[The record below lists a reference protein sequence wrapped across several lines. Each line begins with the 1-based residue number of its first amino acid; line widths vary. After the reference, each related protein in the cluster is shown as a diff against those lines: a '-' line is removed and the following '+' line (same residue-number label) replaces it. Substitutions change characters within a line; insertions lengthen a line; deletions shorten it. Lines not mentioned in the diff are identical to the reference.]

1 MAQMT
6 DSNYATNQDLVNNAW
21 VKNGDAPVRH
31 KAPREVACRYLAA
44 EPESL
49 NQSKSA
55 CPPGF
60 SVEYM

>member
-6 DSNYATNQDLVNNAW
+6 DSNYATNLDLVNNAW

-31 KAPREVACRYLAA
+31 KAPREVACRYLAT
-44 EPESL
+44 ESESR

-55 CPPGF
+55 CPPDL